1 MLFANANEVG
11 GGSNSGH
18 PKCEDGQVL
27 PQLPDGLII
36 FRLIDVTS
44 PSIEEMMALD
54 SLGSHAE
61 EFHPLV

>member
-27 PQLPDGLII
+27 PQLPDSLII
-36 FRLIDVTS
+36 FRLIVTS

-61 EFHPLV
+61 EFHPLI